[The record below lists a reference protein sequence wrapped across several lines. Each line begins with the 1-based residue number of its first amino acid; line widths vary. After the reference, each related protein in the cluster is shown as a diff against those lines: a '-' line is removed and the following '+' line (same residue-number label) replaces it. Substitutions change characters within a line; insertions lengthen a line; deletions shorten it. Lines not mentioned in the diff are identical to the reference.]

1 MINWHRLFGIFLTD
15 YFTDTP
21 YSVELEKDLSIK
33 QQLLDVV
40 ILKKEPGNYH
50 AILPDGLEN
59 LTTHNLLS
67 YKSMRESFDSWAIL
81 ELIGHYVNYRKQ
93 ITEPLLPVSEFNL
106 YAVSTR
112 FPTGL
117 AKQVQL
123 IKLKPGVYE
132 IKGLCYIRL
141 IVLSQIAKSEHNAI
155 WHLFSSR
162 LDKVKYGAKE
172 YHPKFNLSSSV
183 NLLYDYYD
191 AEGLMMAYTMEEFQ
205 KDVAREYLHY
215 LSADEILK
223 QVSIEER
230 LKGLSANERLKDL
243 PVNERLAGL
252 SKEDV
257 MKYFQQVEQK
267 DNKSNL

>member
-15 YFTDTP
+15 YFINTP
-21 YSVELEKDLSIK
+21 YCVELEKDLSIK

-40 ILKKEPGNYH
+40 ILKKESGHYQGV
-50 AILPDGLEN
+50 LPDGLDN

-67 YKSMRESFDSWAIL
+67 YKSMRESFDNWAIL
-81 ELIGHYVNYRKQ
+81 ELIGHYVNYLKQ
-93 ITEPLLPVSEFNL
+93 ITEPLLPEKEFNL

-112 FPTGL
+112 FPSGL

-123 IKLKPGVYE
+123 TKLKPGVYE
-132 IKGLCYIRL
+132 IKGFCYIRL
-141 IVLSQIAKSEHNAI
+141 IVLSQIAKAEHNAI

-162 LDKVKYGAKE
+162 LEKVKYGAKQ
-172 YHPKFNLSSSV
+172 YHPNLNLSSSV

-191 AEGLMMAYTMEEFQ
+191 TEGLMMAYTIEEFQ

-230 LKGLSANERLKDL
+230 LKDL
-243 PVNERLAGL
+243 PINERLAGL
-252 SKEDV
+252 SKEDL
-257 MKYFQQVEQK
+257 MKYLQQLEAN
-267 DNKSNL
+267 DNKSSS